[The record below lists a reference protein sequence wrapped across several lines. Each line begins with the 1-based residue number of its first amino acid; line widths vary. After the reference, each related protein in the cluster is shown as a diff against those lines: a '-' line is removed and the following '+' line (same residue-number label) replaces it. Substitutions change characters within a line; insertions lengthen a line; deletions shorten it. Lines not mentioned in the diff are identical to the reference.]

1 MGNVSPRTY
10 LTLGQTLGQGQITLN
25 PYHYQNYGEDLHDG
39 LAATLHLRDSG
50 EFFLKHFL
58 FDCRVCLLFHNSFHT

>member
-50 EFFLKHFL
+50 EFYLNPL
-58 FDCRVCLLFHNSFHT
+58 RPYI

>member
-50 EFFLKHFL
+50 EFYLLTQFLVDFL
-58 FDCRVCLLFHNSFHT
+58 DHLLFHT

>member
-50 EFFLKHFL
+50 EFHQNMFFILNFLVFL
-58 FDCRVCLLFHNSFHT
+58 FYF

>member
-50 EFFLKHFL
+50 EFFLNIF
-58 FDCRVCLLFHNSFHT
+58 